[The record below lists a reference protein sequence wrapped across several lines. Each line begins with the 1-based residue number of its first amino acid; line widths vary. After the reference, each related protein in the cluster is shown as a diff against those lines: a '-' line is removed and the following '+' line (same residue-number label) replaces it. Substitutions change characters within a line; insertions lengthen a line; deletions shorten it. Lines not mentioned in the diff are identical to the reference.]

1 MYVQASINTFR
12 FGAQLFVTC
21 SRILFPVA
29 LGPTFKITVNG
40 TVINATSVNIVGN
53 NYELAFPL
61 SGPMGPGA
69 ADLILTMSSG
79 GSDFTHTVYGA
90 LSTISS
96 VSEFEI
102 YQNFVENE
110 LLVTVSKNLYPDV
123 GTDFSLSHG
132 SVGLANFRKA
142 DIGNSYQ
149 IVADITALPPPPPSA
164 IATTA
169 ATAGSDDLDVVLTD
183 PMTTSNF
190 VHTLYGI
197 SISISVTPF
206 FIIKEETQPIEA
218 KATVTKKKSGK

>member
-12 FGAQLFVTC
+12 FGSKLFVTC

-29 LGPTFKITVNG
+29 TSPTFKITVNS
-40 TVINATSVNIVGN
+40 TVINASTVTVSGS
-53 NYELAFPL
+53 NYELEFPFT
-61 SGPMGPGA
+61 GGMGPGSV
-69 ADLILTMSSG
+69 DLVLTMTSG
-79 GSDFTHTVYGA
+79 GSDFSHKIYGA
-90 LSTISS
+90 LSSISS
-96 VSEFEI
+96 VSEFEV

-132 SVGLANFRKA
+132 SVGLTNFRKA
-142 DIGNSYQ
+142 DIGDSYQ

-164 IATTA
+164 VVTTA
-169 ATAGSDDLDVVLTD
+169 ATAGSDDLDIVLTD
-183 PMTTSNF
+183 PMTTSTF